1 MGNTVVWKP
10 SITQTLSAYLT
21 MQLLGRP
28 ACRPG

>member
-21 MQLLGRP
+21 MRLLEAAGCRP
-28 ACRPG
+28 A